1 MQTEFTGSEDPLPDT
16 NSALPTGHTEAS
28 ASTTVVLADR
38 HLRLLLDTGMETGA
52 ETGVMA
58 FHYVWLRDNCWCEE
72 CRVVQSGERRLFT
85 AYIGDDITPTAA
97 QFDDGVLR
105 VAWNDGHHSTYTA
118 GWLAA
123 HDYSG
128 RARQRAV
135 PEPTLWDATLSGIP
149 TFDHADVVGTSTG
162 QLAYLEAMRD
172 YGVAIVRGTPSRDG
186 EVARFAGTIGHVRE
200 TAFERIHNVRHDPA
214 GYNVAHTSLELKPHT
229 DMPSYHWPPSVQL
242 LHFLRN
248 EATGGESTVTDGWAI
263 VADLRRADPAAF
275 ETLARVPVAYQLFS
289 DTEDTSAEAPMIQL
303 DTQGRVVTFRFS
315 NQLAQPIDSSFE
327 EMEEF
332 YRAYRKLGRMI
343 DSDRFKVAFKTTSGD
358 LLTVH
363 GHRVMH
369 GRLPFDPDSGERH
382 LQDVYMEYDDLMAR
396 RRVLLGHHKPVS
408 AQGVAS

>member
-1 MQTEFTGSEDPLPDT
+1 MSTRI
-16 NSALPTGHTEAS
+16 TGHLTL
-28 ASTTVVLADR
+28 TDR
-38 HLRLLLDTGMETGA
+38 HLTLPLDTGTQTRSGS
-52 ETGVMA
+52 
-58 FHYVWLRDNCWCEE
+58 FHYVWLRDNCWCSE

-85 AYIGDDITPTAA
+85 AYIGDGIAPTTAE
-97 QFDDGVLR
+97 FDGEVLGVH
-105 VAWNDGHHSTYTA
+105 WNDGHHSTYA
-118 GWLAA
+118 APWLAA

-128 RARQRAV
+128 RARTRLAH
-135 PEPTLWDATLSGIP
+135 EPILWDATSSDVP
-149 TFDHADVVGTSTG
+149 TFEHADVVGTSAG

-172 YGVAIVRGTPSRDG
+172 YGVAVVRGTPSDDG
-186 EVARFAGTIGHVRE
+186 EVARFAETIGHVRE
-200 TAFERIHNVRHDPA
+200 TAFERIHNVRHDPT

-263 VADLRRADPAAF
+263 VADLRREDPAAF
-275 ETLARVPVAYQLFS
+275 ETLSRVRVAYQLFS

-343 DSDRFKVAFKTTSGD
+343 DSDRYKVAFKTASGD

-369 GRLPFDPDSGERH
+369 GRLPFDPTSGERH
-382 LQDVYMEYDDLMAR
+382 LQDAYMEYDDLMAR
-396 RRVLLGHHKPVS
+396 RRVLLGQHKPVS
-408 AQGVAS
+408 SQGVVS